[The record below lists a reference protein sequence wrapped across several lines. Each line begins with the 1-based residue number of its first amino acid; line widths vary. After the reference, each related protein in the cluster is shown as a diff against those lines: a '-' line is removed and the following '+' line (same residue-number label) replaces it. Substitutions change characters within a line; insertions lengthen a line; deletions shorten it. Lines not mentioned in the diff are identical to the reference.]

1 MQWGSSVRACVA
13 RRVAGVAAAL
23 CALALTACETTNGPA
38 ASAGFPRGATV
49 AFDSIDG
56 LPPDQFQQLVEHL
69 NSEAQSRRLAVISR
83 ESQSAYRVRGYL
95 SARVSRKQ
103 TTVSWVWDV
112 FDGEDRRALRIAGEE
127 TAGKSRQRDAWTVA
141 DDAMMQRIARTS
153 MDQLAAFLTSPEIA
167 PGTPGS
173 EPSVALAGMRD
184 TSPESSGI
192 FRIFQP
198 DPALMAETADP
209 APAASSGSVPLPRRR
224 PALTAALSA
233 RESLQL
239 AASGH

>member
-1 MQWGSSVRACVA
+1 MQWSWSVRACNA

-23 CALALTACETTNGPA
+23 CALALTACDTTNGPA

-56 LPPDQFQQLVEHL
+56 LPPGQFQQLVEHL

-83 ESQSAYRVRGYL
+83 DNQSAYRVRGYL

-103 TTVSWVWDV
+103 TTIAWVWDV
-112 FDGEDRRALRIAGEE
+112 FDGDDRRTLRITGEE
-127 TAGKSRQRDAWTVA
+127 SADRRQQRDVWTVA

-153 MDQLAAFLTSPEIA
+153 MDELAAFLTSPEVA
-167 PGTPGS
+167 PGTPDSG
-173 EPSVALAGMRD
+173 PRAAVVGMRD
-184 TSPESSGI
+184 TSPEGAGI

-198 DPALMAETADP
+198 DPAPITETAEP
-209 APAASSGSVPLPRRR
+209 ATASSSPVPLPRRR
-224 PALTAALSA
+224 PTLTAALSA
-233 RESLQL
+233 GESLQL
-239 AASGH
+239 VVSR